1 MEELGALGNIIFTW
15 ACRRGRKTRFDMRK
29 FTLELKLRP
38 FKVYPYVCIRSHVF
52 AMFGVPM
59 CVIKKIARA
68 AHA

>member
-1 MEELGALGNIIFTW
+1 MGTQNGSKNEIRYEKILIHS
-15 ACRRGRKTRFDMRK
+15 
-29 FTLELKLRP
+29 LELKLRP
-38 FKVYPYVCIRSHVF
+38 FKVYPYVCIGSHVF